1 VTASAASKDRGWA
14 FSFRAQAAAKGGAE
28 PVLHLDIY
36 DVVGPDDSYS
46 LMYGDRVSAKGVK
59 AKLAESPNAAVSV
72 QINSVGG
79 DVTDGMAIYTQLN
92 EHQGNVTVRVD
103 GICASIASIIAM
115 AADEIVMGE
124 GAWMMIHE
132 PYAPFMFDQ
141 RADDLESGAAALR
154 KMSDSMATIYSQ
166 RTGQKKDDV
175 LAAMKATTW
184 MTAAEAMAAGYADK
198 ILPAKKGAETEENTE
213 ESQAMVA
220 SLLTE
225 FQRVPAGAF
234 MAMARAHGD
243 QMKAKARTPRA
254 SAVALAAA
262 AAVAAAATET
272 PAAAAVAEE
281 TETETETE
289 EETVESLKAKIKDL
303 EAKLAEFEEGDEEED
318 PEASAQ
324 MTAII
329 AAAAAITGEANLA
342 KLEGALYAL
351 ERRVTKTTDAK
362 AERKKLVSQLIANG
376 KLAPARKDWATNCS
390 AAALD
395 AYIAGIGEQRIVQ
408 IGEQREPDEA
418 TALARTKPVGGAGA
432 PEVLAE
438 EEIVAKGLGL
448 TPELQT
454 KARENRVLRFG
465 R

>member
-1 VTASAASKDRGWA
+1 MNASAAPKDRGWA

-28 PVLHLDIY
+28 PEIQLDIY
-36 DVVGPDDSYS
+36 DIVGPDDAFS
-46 LMYGDRVSAKGVK
+46 MYYDDRVSAKGVK
-59 AKLAESPNAAVSV
+59 AKLAESPKANVLV
-72 QINSVGG
+72 QINSAGG
-79 DVTDGMAIYTQLN
+79 DVADGMAIYTLLC
-92 EHQGNVTVRVD
+92 EHEAKVICRVD

-115 AADEIVMGE
+115 AADEIVMGP

-154 KMSDSMATIYSQ
+154 KMSDSMATLYSE

-184 MTAAEAMAAGYADK
+184 MTAEEAKALGYADK
-198 ILPAKKGAETEENTE
+198 ILPAKQGAETEEE
-213 ESQAMVA
+213 PKESVAMVA
-220 SLLTE
+220 ALLND

-234 MAMARAHGD
+234 MAMARAHGEN
-243 QMKAKARTPRA
+243 MARTKKTRA
-254 SAVALAAA
+254 SATALAAAAA
-262 AAVAAAATET
+262 AAVAAKGTAA
-272 PAAAAVAEE
+272 PAAAEE

-303 EAKLAEFEEGDEEED
+303 EAKIAEYEEGDDEEEED
-318 PEASAQ
+318 PEAAAQ
-324 MTAII
+324 VTAIV
-329 AAAAAITGEANLA
+329 AAAAAITGESNLA
-342 KLEGALYAL
+342 NLEGALYAL
-351 ERRVTKTTDAK
+351 ERRVSKPADAK
-362 AERKKLVSQLIANG
+362 AERKKLVSQLIAQG

-408 IGEQREPDEA
+408 LNTEHQPDEA
-418 TALARTKPVGGAGA
+418 SALARTKTPGSAGA

-438 EEIVAKGLGL
+438 EEVVAKGLGL
-448 TPELQT
+448 TPEQQA
-454 KARENRVLRFG
+454 KARETRVALFG